1 MVGLALYR
9 GMTELGTPLI
19 NLYMNRRLAAGKED
33 PDRISERRGIAS
45 RPRPAGPL
53 AWVHAASVGE
63 AQSALSLISRM
74 LRARIDLHIL
84 ITTGTVTSAKL
95 LAERLPPRSFHQFVP
110 VDQYRWVRRF
120 LDHWEPNLAIWIESE
135 FWPNL
140 IGETAERN
148 IPTLLVNGRMS
159 RKSAANWR
167 FLPGFIGDV
176 VGEFRLC
183 LTQTEDE
190 ATRFRA
196 LGADPVKC
204 VGNLKF
210 SAAALP
216 VDETEL
222 ERIRALIGERPHW
235 LAASTHPGEEILAA
249 RAHEILRERY
259 PGILTVI
266 VPRHPVRG
274 PQIAREIAGL
284 GLRLSQR
291 SAGEPVDAADDIH
304 LADTLGE
311 LGLFYRLSDI
321 VFVGG
326 TTAAFGGHNPLEPAQ
341 LGCAILHG
349 PDMANFATVAQE
361 LTAAGATTEIS
372 DAATLASAV
381 GRFLDEPDTR
391 RNAAD
396 AAMTVAQ
403 ANASV
408 VDSVIAELAP
418 FLDAIPPGN
427 SDARA

>member
-9 GMTELGTPLI
+9 GLTGLGTPLI
-19 NLYMNRRLAAGKED
+19 NFYMNRRLAVGKED
-33 PDRISERRGIAS
+33 PVRISERRGIAS
-45 RPRPAGPL
+45 RPRPEGPL

-63 AQSALSLISRM
+63 AQSALSLITKM

-84 ITTGTVTSAKL
+84 VTTGTVTSAKL
-95 LAERLPPRSFHQFVP
+95 LAERLPPRAFHQFVP

-140 IGETAERN
+140 IGEIAERN
-148 IPTLLVNGRMS
+148 IPTVLVNGRMS

-167 FLPGFIGDV
+167 LLPGFIGDL

-190 ATRFRA
+190 AKRFRK

-216 VDETEL
+216 VDEEEL
-222 ERIRALIGERPHW
+222 QRVGAQIGDRPHW
-235 LAASTHPGEEILAA
+235 LAASTHPGEEVLAV
-249 RAHEILRERY
+249 RAHEILRARY
-259 PGILTVI
+259 PDLLSII
-266 VPRHPVRG
+266 VPRHPARG
-274 PQIAREIAGL
+274 PQIAQEIADR
-284 GLRLSQR
+284 GLRLSR
-291 SAGEPVDAADDIH
+291 RAVGEPIGPADDIH

-321 VFVGG
+321 AFIGG
-326 TTAAFGGHNPLEPAQ
+326 TMGSHGGHNPLEPAQ
-341 LGCAILHG
+341 LGCAILRG
-349 PDMANFATVAQE
+349 PDMANFATVAQQ
-361 LTAAGATTEIS
+361 LAAAGATTGIR
-372 DAATLASAV
+372 DAASLADAV
-381 GRFLDEPDTR
+381 ASFLDDADAR
-391 RNAAD
+391 RTAAD
-396 AAMTVAQ
+396 AAAAVAQ

-408 VDSVIAELAP
+408 VDSVIAELEP
-418 FLDAIPPGN
+418 FLEAIPPGN
-427 SDARA
+427 SDARP